1 MSKTQY
7 KTKQMIELL
16 TFLQSVQGSHV
27 TVNDICSYFETKGIA
42 VGTTTVYRHLA
53 KMVKEGLVAKYVID
67 GTSSAC
73 FEYIGK
79 QNSEADTTCYHCKCE
94 KCGKVIHLEC
104 EEMTHLGKHMLDD
117 HGFQWDFTRTVF
129 YGICQQCREK

>member
-94 KCGKVIHLEC
+94 KCGRLIHLQCNEIESLRQHIIKC
-104 EEMTHLGKHMLDD
+104 H
-117 HGFQWDFTRTVF
+117 DFELNAQRTVF
-129 YGICQQCREK
+129 YGVCSACREA